1 MKALKITL
9 LLAVFVLTFSAISST
24 DSQTKNV
31 DQETIELK
39 KSESSNLLA
48 ADRKGKKPNNQQA

>member
-24 DSQTKNV
+24 ESKKQDVN
-31 DQETIELK
+31 QEAVELK

-48 ADRKGKKPNNQQA
+48 QERKGKKPGQNQA